1 MNTMKEYYVS
11 FTYTVVIQADNADDA
26 YDKSYDAFRD
36 ELLGGL
42 GAGEFAQHEP
52 ESKEPEQ

>member
-1 MNTMKEYYVS
+1 MKEYYVS